1 MKNCEFEFVFDK
13 ELEHEIEKSVE
24 ELMATFIPKT
34 KPIAKDSVFYEK
46 MKQAVDSLEDDEKNV
61 VELMY
66 GVKDG
71 QAKTPEEVAKILSLT
86 VEDVK
91 KINTTALRK
100 ARSFLSK

>member
-1 MKNCEFEFVFDK
+1 MKK
-13 ELEHEIEKSVE
+13 
-24 ELMATFIPKT
+24 
-34 KPIAKDSVFYEK
+34 
-46 MKQAVDSLEDDEKNV
+46 AVDSLEDDEKNV